1 MARKSGAGGIIA
13 LALVLGVVTA
23 VLLGSYLRKQEQ
35 GKKEHWQ
42 QVVVAAQDIPART
55 KITRDM
61 VRAEHFPKDLIA
73 EHVFTKPEEVV
84 DRITKDAVKSKEQ
97 IRANTLLEPGQSV
110 TLALKVRE
118 GMRAVAIGGD
128 EVRFVGTSVQPGDRV
143 DIIATYQDPRTRQE
157 LTKMILQNVM
167 VLAVN
172 RGKTDADG
180 KEGANSSM
188 TLEVTPEQSEL
199 VTAAERSGTLRVSLR
214 SVRDSNVV
222 DTGGVDA
229 RDFAGAKRPPE
240 TTAQADRTAIIFVP
254 PSSGGRAARP
264 EITIIKGSEEKTVS
278 P

>member
-23 VLLGSYLRKQEQ
+23 VLLGHYLQKQSEQ
-35 GKKEHWQ
+35 DKKNWQ
-42 QVVVAAQDIPART
+42 PVVVATQDIAARV

-61 VRAEHFPKDLIA
+61 VRVEHYPKDLIA
-73 EHVFTKPEEVV
+73 EGIFVKPEDVV
-84 DRITKDAVKSKEQ
+84 DRMTKDAVRAKEQ
-97 IRANTLLEPGQSV
+97 IRGSALLNVGQGP
-110 TLALKVRE
+110 TLAIKVHE

-128 EVRFVGTSVQPGDRV
+128 EVRFVGTSVQPEDRV
-143 DIIATYQDPRTRQE
+143 DIIATYQDPRTHQE

-180 KEGANSSM
+180 KEGANTSM
-188 TLEVTPEQSEL
+188 TLEVTPEQTEL

-214 SVRDSNVV
+214 AVHDPNVV
-222 DTGGVDA
+222 ESRGVDA
-229 RDFAGAKRPPE
+229 RDFAGGKANAE
-240 TTAQADRTAIIFVP
+240 TNSAPDRTPVIFIP
-254 PSSGGRAARP
+254 ASNARGRS
-264 EITIIKGSEEKTVS
+264 EITIIRGNEEKTIA